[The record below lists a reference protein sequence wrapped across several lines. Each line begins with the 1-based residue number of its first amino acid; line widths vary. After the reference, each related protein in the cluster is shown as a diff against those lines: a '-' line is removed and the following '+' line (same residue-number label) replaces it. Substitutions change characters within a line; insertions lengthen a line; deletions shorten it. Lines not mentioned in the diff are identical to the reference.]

1 LTLQAGHRLKLPD
14 IFGRKQVNPDQNCAM
29 RPESLDFLARL
40 LNTATPSS
48 DEARGQRVWLDYV
61 KPFADQIETDTYGNA
76 LAVLNPGG
84 SPKIMVEGHADEI
97 AFQIQYIDDDGFIYF
112 SGVGGHDPS
121 LARGQRVHIHGRDG
135 EVLGVIG
142 ALAIHMQ
149 DRAKKAE
156 VPELHDLFID
166 IGAANR
172 KEAEKRVAVGDF
184 ITYIVG
190 WQQLNGEIYIARACD
205 NRIGTFVAAETLR
218 LCAKAG
224 KKLKANVV
232 AASAVGEENGLY
244 GAQMIGYSVQPDA
257 ALVIDVGQATDIPI
271 TNKKRFGDMRLGH
284 GPILSRGSV
293 NHPVLVKR
301 LEEVALKNK
310 IAFQR
315 GIDPRRSGTDA
326 DAIFLQRGG
335 IASVAIGVPNRYMHT
350 PVEAVHLQ
358 DLENLALWLTH
369 FILDLKP
376 GETFKVK
383 V

>member
-1 LTLQAGHRLKLPD
+1 
-14 IFGRKQVNPDQNCAM
+14 M
-29 RPESLDFLARL
+29 RPESLEFLTKL
-40 LNTATPSS
+40 LNTPTPSG

-61 KPFADQIETDTYGNA
+61 KPFADKLETDTYGNA
-76 LAVLNPGG
+76 LATLNPTG

-97 AFQIQYIDDDGFIYF
+97 AFQISYIDDDGFIYF
-112 SGVGGHDPS
+112 SGVGGHDPA
-121 LARGQRVHIHGRDG
+121 LARGQRVHIHGRNG

-149 DRAKKAE
+149 GGKKQE
-156 VPELHDLFID
+156 VPELHELFID

-172 KEAEKRVAVGDF
+172 KEAEKRVAVGDL

-205 NRIGTFVAAETLR
+205 NRIGTFVAAEVLR
-218 LCAKAG
+218 LCAKVG
-224 KKLKANVV
+224 KKLKAQVV
-232 AASAVGEENGLY
+232 AASAIGEENGLY
-244 GAQMIGYSVQPDA
+244 GAEMIGYSVQPDA

-271 TNKKRFGDMRLGH
+271 TNKKRFGDVRLGK

-293 NHPVLVKR
+293 NHPVLVQR
-301 LEEVALKNK
+301 LEDVANRKK

-326 DAIFLQRGG
+326 DAIFLQKGG
-335 IASVAIGVPNRYMHT
+335 IATAAIGVPNRYMHT
-350 PVEAVHLQ
+350 PVEAVHLG
-358 DLENLALWLTH
+358 DLENLAEWLTA

-376 GETFKVK
+376 GEKFKVK
-383 V
+383 I

>member
-1 LTLQAGHRLKLPD
+1 MFRKLTS
-14 IFGRKQVNPDQNCAM
+14 IM
-29 RPESLDFLARL
+29 RAESLEFLTKL
-40 LNTATPSS
+40 LNTPTPSS
-48 DEARGQRVWLDYV
+48 EEHRGQRVWLDYL
-61 KPFADQIETDTYGNA
+61 KPFADKLETDTYGNA
-76 LAVLNPGG
+76 VAILNPGG

-97 AFQIQYIDDDGFIYF
+97 AFQVQYIDDDGFVWF

-121 LARGQRVHIHGRDG
+121 LARGQRVHIHGRNGD
-135 EVLGVIG
+135 VLGVIG

-149 DRAKKAE
+149 DRSKRQE

-166 IGAANR
+166 IGAASR
-172 KEAEKRVAVGDF
+172 REAEKRIAVGDL

-190 WQQLNGEIYIARACD
+190 WQQLAGEIYIARACD

-218 LCAKAG
+218 LCAAAG
-224 KKLKANVV
+224 RKLKASVV

-244 GAQMIGYSVQPDA
+244 GAHMIGYSVQPDA
-257 ALVIDVGQATDIPI
+257 ALVVDVGQATDIPI
-271 TNKKRFGDMRLGH
+271 TNKKRFGDTRLGR

-293 NHPVLVKR
+293 NHPVLVQR
-301 LEEVALKNK
+301 LEQVAVKKK
-310 IAFQR
+310 IPFQR

-335 IASVAIGVPNRYMHT
+335 IATAAIGIPNRYMHT
-350 PVEAVHLQ
+350 PVEAVHLG
-358 DLENLALWLTH
+358 DLEKLSEWLTA

-376 GETFKVK
+376 GEKFKVK

>member
-1 LTLQAGHRLKLPD
+1 
-14 IFGRKQVNPDQNCAM
+14 M
-29 RPESLDFLARL
+29 RPESLAFLTRL
-40 LNTATPSS
+40 LNTPTPSS
-48 DEARGQRVWLDYV
+48 EEHRGQRVWLDYV
-61 KPFADQIETDTYGNA
+61 APFADQVETDTYGNA
-76 LAVLNPGG
+76 LAILNPKG

-112 SGVGGHDPS
+112 SGVGGHDPG
-121 LARGQRVHIHGRDG
+121 LARGQRVHIHSRHG

-149 DRAKKAE
+149 DRSKKQE
-156 VPELHDLFID
+156 VPELHELFID
-166 IGAANR
+166 IGATSR
-172 KEAEKRVAVGDF
+172 KEAEKRVAVGDL

-190 WQQLNGEIYIARACD
+190 WQRLNGDIYIARACD

-218 LCAKAG
+218 LCAQAG
-224 KKLKANVV
+224 KKLKASVV
-232 AASAVGEENGLY
+232 AASAVGEENGLF
-244 GAQMIGYSVQPDA
+244 GAEMIGYSVKPDA
-257 ALVIDVGQATDIPI
+257 ALVVDVGQATDIPI
-271 TNKKRFGDMRLGH
+271 TNKKRFGDVRLGK

-301 LEEVALKNK
+301 LEDVAIKNK

-335 IASVAIGVPNRYMHT
+335 IATAAIGVPNRYMHT
-350 PVEAVHLQ
+350 PVEAIHLQ
-358 DLENLALWLTH
+358 DLEKLALWLTA
-369 FILDLKP
+369 FILELKP

-383 V
+383 I

>member
-1 LTLQAGHRLKLPD
+1 
-14 IFGRKQVNPDQNCAM
+14 M
-29 RPESLDFLARL
+29 RPESLDFLTRL
-40 LNTATPSS
+40 LNTPTPSS
-48 DEARGQRVWLDYV
+48 EEARGQRVWLNYLQ
-61 KPFADQIETDTYGNA
+61 PFADSVETDTYGNA
-76 LAVLNPGG
+76 IAVLNPEG

-97 AFQIQYIDDDGFIYF
+97 AFQIQYIDDDGFIWF
-112 SGVGGHDPS
+112 SGVGGHDS
-121 LARGQRVHIHGRDG
+121 GLARGQRVHIHGRHG

-149 DRAKKAE
+149 DRSKKAE

-166 IGAANR
+166 IGATSR
-172 KEAEKRVAVGDF
+172 KEAERRVAVGDL

-190 WQQLNGEIYIARACD
+190 WQQLADDIYIARACD
-205 NRIGTFVAAETLR
+205 NRIGTFVAAEALR
-218 LCAKAG
+218 LCARAG
-224 KKLKANVV
+224 KKLKACVV
-232 AASAVGEENGLY
+232 AASAVGEENGLF
-244 GAQMIGYSVQPDA
+244 GAHMLGYSVRPDA

-271 TNKKRFGDMRLGH
+271 TNKKKFGDIRLGQ

-335 IASVAIGVPNRYMHT
+335 IATAAIGVPNRYMHT
-350 PVEAVHLQ
+350 PVEAIHLK
-358 DLENLALWLTH
+358 DLENLAVWLTQ
-369 FILDLKP
+369 FILDLDPHEK
-376 GETFKVK
+376 FKVK
-383 V
+383 I

>member
-1 LTLQAGHRLKLPD
+1 
-14 IFGRKQVNPDQNCAM
+14 M
-29 RPESLDFLARL
+29 RPESLNFLTTL
-40 LNTATPSS
+40 LNTPTPSG
-48 DEARGQRVWLDYV
+48 DEARGQRIWLNYLQ
-61 KPFADQIETDTYGNA
+61 PLADKVETDTYGNA
-76 LAVLNPGG
+76 IAVLNPEG

-97 AFQIQYIDDDGFIYF
+97 AFQVKYIDDNGFIWF

-121 LARGQRVHIHGRDG
+121 LASGHRVHIHSRNGD
-135 EVLGVIG
+135 VLGVIG

-149 DRAKKAE
+149 DRGKKTDA
-156 VPELHDLFID
+156 VELHDLFID

-190 WQQLNGEIYIARACD
+190 WQQLNGDIYIARACD
-205 NRIGTFVAAETLR
+205 NRIGTFVAAEVLR

-224 KKLKANVV
+224 KKLKACVV

-244 GAQMIGYSVQPDA
+244 GAQMLGYSVRPDA

-271 TNKKRFGDMRLGH
+271 ANKKRFGDKRLGH
-284 GPILSRGSV
+284 GPILYHGSV

-301 LEEVALKNK
+301 LEEVATRNK
-310 IAFQR
+310 IARQR
-315 GIDPRRSGTDA
+315 DAAPRRTGTDA

-335 IASVAIGVPNRYMHT
+335 IATAAIGVPNRYMHT
-350 PVEAVHLQ
+350 PVEAIHLK
-358 DLENLALWLTH
+358 DLENLALLLTQ
-369 FILDLKP
+369 FILDLDP
-376 GETFKVK
+376 HETFKVK

>member
-1 LTLQAGHRLKLPD
+1 
-14 IFGRKQVNPDQNCAM
+14 M
-29 RPESLDFLARL
+29 RPESLDFLTTL
-40 LNTATPSS
+40 LNTPTPSS
-48 DEARGQRVWLDYV
+48 DEARGQRVWLDYLT
-61 KPFADQIETDTYGNA
+61 PFADKVETDTYGNA
-76 LAVLNPGG
+76 LAILNPEG

-97 AFQIQYIDDDGFIYF
+97 AFQVAYIDDEGFIYF

-121 LARGQRVHIHGRDG
+121 LARGQRVHLHGRHG
-135 EVLGVIG
+135 QVLGVIG

-149 DRAKKAE
+149 SGKKQE
-156 VPELHDLFID
+156 IPELHELFID

-172 KEAEKRVAVGDF
+172 KDAEKRVAVGDL

-190 WQQLNGEIYIARACD
+190 WQQLNGDIYIARACD
-205 NRIGTFVAAETLR
+205 NRIGTFVAAEVLR

-224 KKLKANVV
+224 KKLKASVV

-244 GAQMIGYSVQPDA
+244 GAEMIGYSVRPDA
-257 ALVIDVGQATDIPI
+257 ALVIDVAQATDIPV
-271 TNKKRFGDMRLGH
+271 TNKKRFGDTRLGQ

-293 NHPVLVKR
+293 NHPVLVQR
-301 LEEVALKNK
+301 LEDVATKNK

-335 IASVAIGVPNRYMHT
+335 IATAAIGIPNRYMHT
-350 PVEAVHLQ
+350 PVEAVHLK
-358 DLENLALWLTH
+358 DLENLALWLTA
-369 FILDLKP
+369 FILDLGR

-383 V
+383 I

>member
-1 LTLQAGHRLKLPD
+1 
-14 IFGRKQVNPDQNCAM
+14 M
-29 RPESLDFLARL
+29 RPDSLRFLTEL
-40 LNTATPSS
+40 LNTPTPSS
-48 DEARGQRVWLDYV
+48 DEARGQRIWLDYLA
-61 KPFADQIETDTYGNA
+61 PYADKTETDTYGNA
-76 LAVLNPGG
+76 IAVLNPEG

-121 LARGQRVHIHGRDG
+121 LARGQRVHIHGRNG
-135 EVLGVIG
+135 PVLGVIG

-149 DRAKKAE
+149 DRSKKAE
-156 VPELHDLFID
+156 VPELSDLFID
-166 IGAANR
+166 IGAASR
-172 KEAEKRVAVGDF
+172 KEAEKRVEVGDL

-190 WQQLNGEIYIARACD
+190 WQQLHGDVYIARACD
-205 NRIGTFVAAETLR
+205 NRIGTFVAAEVFR

-224 KKLKANVV
+224 KKMKACVV

-244 GAQMIGYSVQPDA
+244 GAHMLGYSVHPDA

-271 TNKKRFGDMRLGH
+271 TNRKKFGDIKLGK

-293 NHPVLVKR
+293 NHPVLVRR
-301 LEEVALKNK
+301 LEEVANKHK

-315 GIDPRRSGTDA
+315 GIDPRHSGTDA

-335 IASVAIGVPNRYMHT
+335 IATAAIGVPNRYMHT
-350 PVEAVHLQ
+350 PVEAVHLG
-358 DLENLALWLTH
+358 DLEKLAEWLCH
-369 FILDLKP
+369 FILDLSP
-376 GETFKVK
+376 QESFKVK

>member
-1 LTLQAGHRLKLPD
+1 
-14 IFGRKQVNPDQNCAM
+14 M
-29 RPESLDFLARL
+29 RPESLAFLTQL
-40 LNTATPSS
+40 LNTPTPSS
-48 DEARGQRVWLDYV
+48 EEARGQRVWLDYV
-61 KPFADQIETDTYGNA
+61 APFADKVETDTYGNA
-76 LAVLNPGG
+76 LAVLNPEG

-112 SGVGGHDPS
+112 SGVGGHDPG
-121 LARGQRVHIHGRDG
+121 LARGQRVHIHGRNG

-149 DRAKKAE
+149 DRSKKAE
-156 VPELHDLFID
+156 VPELHELFID

-172 KEAEKRVAVGDF
+172 KEAEKRVAVGDL

-190 WQQLNGEIYIARACD
+190 WQQLNGDIYIARACD

-224 KKLKANVV
+224 KKLKASVV
-232 AASAVGEENGLY
+232 AASAVGEETGLY
-244 GAQMIGYSVQPDA
+244 GAEMIGYSVKPDA

-271 TNKKRFGDMRLGH
+271 TNKKRFGDTRLGK

-335 IASVAIGVPNRYMHT
+335 IATTAIGVPNRYMHT
-350 PVEAVHLQ
+350 PVEAVHLK
-358 DLENLALWLTH
+358 DLENLAEWLTA

>member
-1 LTLQAGHRLKLPD
+1 
-14 IFGRKQVNPDQNCAM
+14 M
-29 RPESLDFLARL
+29 RPESLEFLARL

-61 KPFADQIETDTYGNA
+61 KPFADTVETDTYGNA
-76 LAVLNPGG
+76 LAVLNPEGT
-84 SPKIMVEGHADEI
+84 PKIMVEGHADEI

-121 LARGQRVHIHGRDG
+121 LARGQRVHVHGRNG

-149 DRAKKAE
+149 DRGKKAE
-156 VPELHDLFID
+156 APELHEMFID
-166 IGAANR
+166 IGAASR

-190 WQQLNGEIYIARACD
+190 WQQLAGEIYIARACD

-224 KKLKANVV
+224 KKLKASVV

-257 ALVIDVGQATDIPI
+257 ALVIDVGQATDIPV
-271 TNKKRFGDMRLGH
+271 TNKKRFGEIRLGK

-301 LEEVALKNK
+301 LEEVAVKNK
-310 IAFQR
+310 MAFQR

-358 DLENLALWLTH
+358 DLENLALWLTA